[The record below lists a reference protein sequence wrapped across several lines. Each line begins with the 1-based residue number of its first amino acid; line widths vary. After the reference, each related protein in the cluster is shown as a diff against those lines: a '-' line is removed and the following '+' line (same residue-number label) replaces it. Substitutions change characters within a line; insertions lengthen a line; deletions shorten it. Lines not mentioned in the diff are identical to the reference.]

1 MFGRKNV
8 RMSAVESPAWYG
20 VTYIYRSCV
29 FVYLTKTFSWTIA
42 GTNICTSHGSR
53 QYSLRAVE
61 MASLVAKEFQTDRPQ
76 CSQESTTLKTG
87 LNRRRRTFM
96 WKSMQLHHQSALSQE
111 FWRIHYSF
119 FFHFN
124 AQTWSISWCLTCTA
138 HCKSPFLFFHQIDH
152 DHWIRAVERGWF
164 IEKPVIMSVVKLQ
177 AWYWVIY
184 NHRSV
189 GFVYLTKAFSWS
201 IAGTDRHTSTGASQG
216 SEHAK
221 KMCAKVRIERP
232 QESPEPLALKKGW
245 TRMKN
250 ILNWN

>member
-111 FWRIHYSF
+111 SWRIHYSF
-119 FFHFN
+119 FFISMHKHGQFLDVWHVPRTASLHFFSS
-124 AQTWSISWCLTCTA
+124 TKLTT
-138 HCKSPFLFFHQIDH
+138 I
-152 DHWIRAVERGWF
+152 
-164 IEKPVIMSVVKLQ
+164 IESGLWSVVD
-177 AWYWVIY
+177 
-184 NHRSV
+184 S
-189 GFVYLTKAFSWS
+189 S
-201 IAGTDRHTSTGASQG
+201 
-216 SEHAK
+216 
-221 KMCAKVRIERP
+221 
-232 QESPEPLALKKGW
+232 
-245 TRMKN
+245 KN
-250 ILNWN
+250 LLSCL